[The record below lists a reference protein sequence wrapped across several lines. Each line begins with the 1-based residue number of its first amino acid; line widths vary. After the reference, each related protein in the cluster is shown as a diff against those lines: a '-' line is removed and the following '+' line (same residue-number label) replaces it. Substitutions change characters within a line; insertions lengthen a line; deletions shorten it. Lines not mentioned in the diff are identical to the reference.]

1 MIKSMT
7 AFGRS
12 VGTVGGKN
20 ITVEI
25 KSVNNRF
32 LDCSVKLPRRYGA
45 AEDKIKP
52 YLQSRGITRG
62 KIDVYIGVTSADGSD
77 VSVGL
82 DTGYLKGYLDALYI
96 LRDQYGLRDDISVMN
111 IAGNRD
117 IFIFEQQESDTDKD
131 TADIISV
138 LSDAVDAFLGMR
150 ASEGENIARDLS
162 LKRKHLEELTD
173 IIAEQEPRSVEAYRE
188 RLEAKLRSVLEDRG
202 MGAPDEARIITECAL
217 FADKVAVDEETV
229 RLRSHF
235 SAFDKAL
242 VSDEPVGRRLDFLLQ
257 EMGREVNTIGS
268 KVSDIKM
275 TDTVVEMKSEL
286 ERIREQVQ
294 NIE

>member
-7 AFGRS
+7 AFGRAC
-12 VGTVGGKN
+12 GTMGGKN

-32 LDCSVKLPRRYGA
+32 LDCSVKLPRSYGSV
-45 AEDKIKP
+45 EDKIKP
-52 YLQSRGITRG
+52 YLQSRGIIRG
-62 KIDVYIGVTSADGSD
+62 KIDIYIGVTSTDGSN
-77 VSVGL
+77 VRVGL
-82 DTGYLKGYLDALYI
+82 DEGYLNGYLDALYA
-96 LRDQYGLRDDISVMN
+96 LRDKYGLRDDISVMN
-111 IAGNRD
+111 VAGHRE
-117 IFIFEQQESDTDKD
+117 IFIFEQQESDADKD
-131 TADIISV
+131 AEDIMSV

-150 ASEGENIARDLS
+150 ASEGENIACDLL
-162 LKRKHLEELTD
+162 LKKKHLEELTD
-173 IIAEQEPRSVEAYRE
+173 FIAEEEPRSVEAYRE
-188 RLEAKLRSVLEDRG
+188 RLETKLRSVLEDRG

-235 SAFDKAL
+235 DAFDKAL
-242 VSDEPVGRRLDFLLQ
+242 NSDGPVGRRLDFLLQ